1 MGNVTETTRRGVA
14 FGRLYFAAT
23 GIVLLGIGVASL
35 WFFDAPAKWLSG
47 ALVVPGLVSL
57 LYAFSKPG
65 HAVAASARTL
75 LEDFDE

>member
-1 MGNVTETTRRGVA
+1 MGTVTESTSRGVA
-14 FGRLYFAAT
+14 FGRLYFAAI
-23 GIVLLGIGVASL
+23 GIALLGIGGASL

-47 ALVVPGLVSL
+47 SLVVPGFVSL

-65 HAVAASARTL
+65 HAVADSARTL